1 LYQHE
6 STDYSN
12 PRSLLEEKEQ
22 EADESTTQDDPT
34 AMATALGRVLAWL
47 LEAPSLPKV
56 GFRAYVIAHKLRP
69 DLIGGMSFA
78 DMAQQ
83 LGQGR
88 SSAHKLSKEFATIF
102 GVRGMHDKSEE
113 ARRKYRQAWRRTNIR
128 PCPTPNSQPSRLLS
142 APPAS

>member
-1 LYQHE
+1 MYQHE
-6 STDYSN
+6 STDYSD

-22 EADESTTQDDPT
+22 QAEESTQDEA
-34 AMATALGRVLAWL
+34 AMATAFGRVLAWL
-47 LEAPSLPKV
+47 LEAPSLHKV

-102 GVRGMHDKSEE
+102 GVRGMHDKSDD

-128 PCPTPNSQPSRLLS
+128 PCPTNSPHSHLLS
-142 APPAS
+142 APPAL